1 MRDQVPSKELCCAP
15 VGKYK
20 RRTVIRNRLARARRL
35 AAQHQRKTRQ
45 PAGWQQHMQAAA
57 AGQAVRSAAPP
68 GRKQTL
74 YNSFPEQ
81 LLAFS
86 FRVLCHCRGAVGAVH
101 GLCAEAA
108 LDLAV

>member
-1 MRDQVPSKELCCAP
+1 M
-15 VGKYK
+15 
-20 RRTVIRNRLARARRL
+20 IRNRLARAQRL

-57 AGQAVRSAAPP
+57 AGQAVRCAAPP

-81 LLAFS
+81 LLHLFFEYYVTVAS
-86 FRVLCHCRGAVGAVH
+86 QWAPCMA
-101 GLCAEAA
+101 CARRQR
-108 LDLAV
+108 LTWR

>member
-1 MRDQVPSKELCCAP
+1 M
-15 VGKYK
+15 GKYK

-57 AGQAVRSAAPP
+57 AGQAVPSAAPP

-81 LLAFS
+81 LLDLVFGYCVTVAAQWAP
-86 FRVLCHCRGAVGAVH
+86 CTA
-101 GLCAEAA
+101 CARRQR
-108 LDLAV
+108 LTWR